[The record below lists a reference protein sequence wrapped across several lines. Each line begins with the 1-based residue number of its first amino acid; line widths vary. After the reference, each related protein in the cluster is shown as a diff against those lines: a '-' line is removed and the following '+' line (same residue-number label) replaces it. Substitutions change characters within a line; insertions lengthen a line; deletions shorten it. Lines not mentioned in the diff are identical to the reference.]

1 MINLQAVLLRLAEP
15 FMDAQFTKLDRIDGD
30 FLGRSQRMDLSD
42 ETRVNAT
49 SEEVTNYSETLRSS
63 SGV

>member
-15 FMDAQFTKLDRIDGD
+15 FMDAQFTKLDRIDVD

-49 SEEVTNYSETLRSS
+49 SEEVANYSETLRSS